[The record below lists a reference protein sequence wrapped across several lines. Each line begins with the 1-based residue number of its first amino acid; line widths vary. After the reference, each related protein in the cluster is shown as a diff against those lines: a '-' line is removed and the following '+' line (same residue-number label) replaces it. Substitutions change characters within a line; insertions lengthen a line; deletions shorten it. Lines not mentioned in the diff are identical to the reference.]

1 MAKAPRRNARIDLN
15 NATAEELE
23 GIEGIDGERARLIIE
38 HRSTRG
44 SFRSWEDVLSVS
56 GIDTVLLGKL
66 QEGSS
71 LGAAAGP
78 PAEGARAAT
87 GGGAGTAAGAA
98 KAPRPTAGG
107 GIGDMT
113 ALEEIMGLILLD
125 LAAAEAYRVAIAACK
140 TPEIKR
146 QLEAFQGDH
155 ERHARALSDALG
167 ASLPEE
173 PDDRGQ
179 CIRRYTELS
188 AREERTALVAMR
200 GNEELTNDA
209 YASALAS
216 DLPDDVRRMVEA
228 NWQDERRHI
237 RWITEEIRARG
248 WELPEVPSSLAE
260 AA

>member
-1 MAKAPRRNARIDLN
+1 MAKAPRDPRIDLN
-15 NATAEELE
+15 NATAEELAA
-23 GIEGIDGERARLIIE
+23 IEGIDGERARLIVE
-38 HRSTRG
+38 HRSERG
-44 SFRSWEDVLSVS
+44 AFRSWQDVLSVP
-56 GIDTVLLGKL
+56 GIDSVLLGKL

-71 LGAAAGP
+71 LD
-78 PAEGARAAT
+78 
-87 GGGAGTAAGAA
+87 
-98 KAPRPTAGG
+98 AGG
-107 GIGDMT
+107 GGEIGDMT
-113 ALEEIMGLILLD
+113 ALEQVVGLILLD
-125 LAAAEAYRVAIAACK
+125 MAAAEAYRVAIAACK

-146 QLEAFQGDH
+146 QLEAFRGDH
-155 ERHARALSDALG
+155 ERHARDLSDALG
-167 ASLPEE
+167 ASLPDE
-173 PDDRGQ
+173 PDERGQ

-237 RWITEEIRARG
+237 RWINEEIRTRG
-248 WELPEVPSSLAE
+248 WELPEVPAALAE

>member
-1 MAKAPRRNARIDLN
+1 MAKAPRDPRIDLN
-15 NATAEELE
+15 NATPEELQA
-23 GIEGIDGERARLIIE
+23 IEGIDGERARRIIE
-38 HRSTRG
+38 HRNERG
-44 SFRSWEDVLSVS
+44 AFRSWEDVLSVP
-56 GIDTVLLGKL
+56 GIDSVLLGKL

-71 LGAAAGP
+71 LGVAARS
-78 PAEGARAAT
+78 PAEGAGDPTGEGAETAPGSGKTTRS
-87 GGGAGTAAGAA
+87 GGGGE
-98 KAPRPTAGG
+98 
-107 GIGDMT
+107 IGDMT
-113 ALEEIMGLILLD
+113 ALEQIVGLILLD
-125 LAAAEAYRVAIAACK
+125 MAAAEAYRVAIAACK

-146 QLEAFQGDH
+146 QLEAFRGDH
-155 ERHARALSDALG
+155 ERHARELSDALG

-173 PDDRGQ
+173 PDERGQ

-237 RWITEEIRARG
+237 RWIAEEIRTRG
-248 WELPEVPSSLAE
+248 WELPDVPAALAE

>member
-1 MAKAPRRNARIDLN
+1 MANAPRNARIDLN
-15 NATAEELE
+15 NATTEELE
-23 GIEGIDGERARLIIE
+23 G
-38 HRSTRG
+38 
-44 SFRSWEDVLSVS
+44 
-56 GIDTVLLGKL
+56 GKL
-66 QEGSS
+66 QEGGA
-71 LGAAAGP
+71 LGAAAGS
-78 PAEGARAAT
+78 PAGGARGAT
-87 GGGAGTAAGAA
+87 GGTAAGAA
-98 KAPRPTAGG
+98 MAGRPAGG
-107 GIGDMT
+107 GEIGDMK
-113 ALEEIMGLILLD
+113 ALEQIMGLILLD

-155 ERHARALSDALG
+155 ERHARELSDALG

-173 PDDRGQ
+173 PDERGQ